1 MKNRHFSNNGV
12 EVSRIGIGAMSFS
25 NFYGAV
31 SRDEVF
37 AILDTAR
44 DLGVNHIDTAN
55 IYGKGASET
64 HIGAYLS
71 KNPEAREFFH
81 IASKGGITDR
91 SDPSRLFNNEAGYLE
106 DQLNASLARLC
117 VEKIDIYYV
126 HRRDISVPIE
136 EVTETL
142 AAFVKSGKIAGFG
155 FSEISP
161 TSLRAAHE
169 VHPVAALQSEYSLS
183 TRTPELGVIQTC
195 SALNTTFV
203 AFSPVGRSLL
213 TDKPHHRD
221 RAVAIPFLAN
231 NPRFMEP
238 NLSQNIKFTSN
249 FRALASDIGLTS
261 AGLAISW
268 CLAKGNHILPIPGT
282 RNIDHFKEMVAG
294 SEHILTSMELKEVE
308 NVLPIGW
315 VDGDRYSEAQWKGPE
330 RYA

>member
-1 MKNRHFSNNGV
+1 MKYRHFSNNGI
-12 EVSRIGIGAMSFS
+12 EVSRIGVGAMSFS
-25 NFYGAV
+25 NFYGTV

-126 HRRDISVPIE
+126 HRRDISVPIK

-142 AAFVKSGKIAGFG
+142 AAFVKYGKNAGFC

-221 RAVAIPFLAN
+221 RAAAIPFLAN

-294 SEHILTSMELKEVE
+294 SEHILTSTELKEVE